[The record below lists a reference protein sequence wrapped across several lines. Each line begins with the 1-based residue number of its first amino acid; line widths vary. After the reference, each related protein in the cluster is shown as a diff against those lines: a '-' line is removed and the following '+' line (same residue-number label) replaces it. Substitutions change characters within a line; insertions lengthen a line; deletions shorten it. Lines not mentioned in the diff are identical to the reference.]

1 MVSRPAEADNRQVM
15 VHDAATDYR
24 MAGVVGKN
32 TKSMHAGIGDAV
44 RRKEDLRLLTG
55 RGCYSDDF
63 NFPGQAYGAAL
74 RSPHAHALI
83 RSIDV
88 SAARA
93 MPGVLD
99 ILTGEEARKDGLKPI
114 PHLVAPGTAPD
125 IVLHNRDGSPVP
137 AAPHPILPADRVRHV
152 GTAVAF
158 VIAEAVAAA
167 KDAAERIVVEYELL
181 PTVIDAKA
189 AIEPD
194 APRLYDDLPNIMIDA
209 EIGDAAAT
217 AEAFARAVHVT
228 RLDTWVNRV
237 TGVPMEP
244 RAAVG
249 IYDAATGR
257 YTLYAGSG
265 GIVRQKKELSAI
277 LGVPFESVRV
287 VAREI
292 GGNFGTRNS
301 FFPEFAMVAWGSR
314 RIGRPV
320 KWTAE
325 RNEAFVSDY
334 MGRDLTVSAELALDA
349 DGGFLALRSSNLSN
363 VGAHSGSYVPLVKGV
378 GLMTAG
384 YKIPVSHISAR
395 AVLSTTMPTTP
406 YRSAGRPEVI
416 YVIERLIDKAAQEHG
431 FDRVAL
437 RKRNLIPPSA
447 FPYKNPQGITYDNGT
462 YRVVMDRAMELGH
475 WNGFKKRRAEAKKR
489 KKLRG
494 IGLCNYLETTGGYPR
509 ERADITVQPHGKVDV
524 VVGTLSSGQ
533 SHETTFAQCVAE
545 WLGVPFDDV
554 HVNES
559 DTDIVKEGG
568 GSHSA
573 RSMRL
578 AGIVMGKASDA
589 VIEKGKRIAAHLL
602 ETAEDDIGFAAGRYT
617 VKGTDRSVT
626 IFDAAGAAAD
636 GKSVP
641 EELRGPLDA
650 TCDETILQLG
660 FPYGAHVC
668 EVEIDP
674 QTGALQLVNYTA
686 IDDVGRAINPMV
698 VDGQTHGGVAQGV
711 GQALWELCAYDA
723 DGQLLTA
730 SFMDYAMPRADYLP
744 SFTTDISQVLTPTN
758 PLGVR
763 GAGEGGTT
771 GALGA
776 VVNAVVDALA
786 EFGVTHIEMPI
797 TPEKIWRAIHTA
809 KK

>member
-1 MVSRPAEADNRQVM
+1 
-15 VHDAATDYR
+15 
-24 MAGVVGKN
+24 
-32 TKSMHAGIGDAV
+32 
-44 RRKEDLRLLTG
+44 
-55 RGCYSDDF
+55 YSDDF

-99 ILTGEEARKDGLKPI
+99 VLTGEEARKDGLKPI

-137 AAPHPILPADRVRHV
+137 AAPHPILPIDRVRHV

-158 VIAEAVAAA
+158 VIAETVAAA
-167 KDAAERIVVEYELL
+167 KDAVERIVVEYEPL

-189 AIEPD
+189 AVERT

-217 AEAFARAVHVT
+217 AEAFARAAHVT

-244 RAAVG
+244 RASVG
-249 IYDAATGR
+249 IYDAATSR

-325 RNEAFVSDY
+325 RHEAFVSDY
-334 MGRDLTVSAELALDA
+334 MGRDLTVSAEIALDA
-349 DGGFLALRSSNLSN
+349 DGRFLALRSSNLSN

-416 YVIERLIDKAAQEHG
+416 YVIERLIDKAALEHG

-447 FPYKNPQGITYDNGT
+447 FPYKNAQGITYDNGT
-462 YRVVMDRAMELGH
+462 YRAVMDRAMELGD
-475 WNGFKKRRAEAKKR
+475 WSGFKKRRAEAKKR

-509 ERADITVQPHGKVDV
+509 ERADITVRPHGKVDV

-602 ETAEDDIGFAAGRYT
+602 ETAEDDIGFAAGRFT
-617 VKGTDRSVT
+617 VKGTDRSVS
-626 IFDAAGAAAD
+626 IFDAARAAAD

-641 EELRGPLDA
+641 QELRGPLDA
-650 TCDETILQLG
+650 SCDETILQLG

-686 IDDVGRAINPMV
+686 IDDVGRAVNPMV

-723 DGQLLTA
+723 QGQLLTA

-744 SFTTDISQVLTPTN
+744 SFTTDISQVVTPTN
-758 PLGVR
+758 RLGVR

-786 EFGVTHIEMPI
+786 EFGVSHIEMPI
-797 TPEKIWRAIHTA
+797 TPEKIWRAIHA
-809 KK
+809 AEK

>member
-1 MVSRPAEADNRQVM
+1 MN
-15 VHDAATDYR
+15 
-24 MAGVVGKN
+24 
-32 TKSMHAGIGDAV
+32 AGIGQTV
-44 RRKEDLRLLTG
+44 RRKEDARLVTG
-55 RGCYSDDF
+55 RGNYSDDF
-63 NFPGQAYGAAL
+63 NLPGQAYGAAV

-83 RSIDV
+83 RAIDV
-88 SAARA
+88 TAARA
-93 MPGVLD
+93 MPGVLAV
-99 ILTGEEARKDGLKPI
+99 LTGQDALADGLKRI
-114 PHLVAPGTAPD
+114 PHLAAAGTPPD
-125 IVLHNRDGSPVP
+125 IVLTNRDGSPVP
-137 AAPHPILPADRVRHV
+137 VAPHHVLATDRVRHV
-152 GTAVAF
+152 GAAVAF
-158 VIAEAVAAA
+158 VIAETIAEA
-167 KDAAERIVVEYELL
+167 KDAAEKVAVDYEPL
-181 PTVIDAKA
+181 PAVIDATA
-189 AIEPD
+189 AAEPD

-209 EIGDAAAT
+209 EVGDAKAT
-217 AEAFARAVHVT
+217 DAAFARAAHIT

-249 IYDAATGR
+249 SYDAETGR

-265 GIVRQKKELSAI
+265 GIVRQKKEIAAI
-277 LGVPFESVRV
+277 LSVPFESVRV
-287 VAREI
+287 VAHEI

-301 FFPEFAMVAWGSR
+301 FFPEFALVVWGSR
-314 RIGRPV
+314 KVGRPV

-325 RNEAFVSDY
+325 RHEAFVTDY

-349 DGGFLALRSSNLSN
+349 DGRFLALRTNNLSN

-378 GLMTAG
+378 GLATSG
-384 YKIPVSHISAR
+384 YRIPVVHICAR
-395 AVLSTTMPTTP
+395 AVLSTTMCTTP

-416 YVIERLIDKAAQEHG
+416 YVIERLIDKAALEHG
-431 FDRVAL
+431 FDRIAL

-462 YRVVMDRAMELGH
+462 YRVVMDRAMELGD
-475 WNGFKKRRAEAKKR
+475 WSGFKRRRAEARKR
-489 KKLRG
+489 KRLRG
-494 IGLCNYLETTGGYPR
+494 IGLCCYLETTGGYPR
-509 ERADITVQPHGKVDV
+509 ERADITVQPQGRVDV

-554 HVNES
+554 YVDES

-578 AGIVMGKASDA
+578 AGIVMGNASDL
-589 VIEKGKRIAAHLL
+589 VIEKGKKIAAHML
-602 ETAEDDIGFAAGRYT
+602 ETAEDDIAFAGGRFT
-617 VKGTDRSVT
+617 VKGTDRSVG
-626 IFDAAGAAAD
+626 IFDVAAAAAN
-636 GKSVP
+636 GKDLP
-641 EELRGPLDA
+641 EDLRGPLAA
-650 TCDETILQLG
+650 TADETIKQLG

-674 QTGALQLVNYTA
+674 QTGNLDLVRYTA
-686 IDDVGRAINPMV
+686 VDDVGRAINPMV
-698 VDGQTHGGVAQGV
+698 VDGQTHGGAAQGI
-711 GQALWELCAYDA
+711 GQALWECCSYDA
-723 DGQLLTA
+723 HGQLLSA
-730 SFMDYAMPRADYLP
+730 SFMDYAMPRADLLP

-758 PLGVR
+758 RLGVR

-786 EFGVTHIEMPI
+786 EFGVTHIEMPV
-797 TPEKIWRAIHTA
+797 TPERIWRAINSA
-809 KK
+809 KQ

>member
-1 MVSRPAEADNRQVM
+1 MQS
-15 VHDAATDYR
+15 
-24 MAGVVGKN
+24 
-32 TKSMHAGIGDAV
+32 GIGTTV
-44 RRKEDLRLLTG
+44 RRKEDLRLVTG

-63 NFPGQAYGAAL
+63 NFPDQAYGAAV

-83 RSIDV
+83 RGIDV
-88 SAARA
+88 AAARA
-93 MPGVLD
+93 MPGVLAV
-99 ILTGEEARKDGLKPI
+99 LTGADALADGLTRI
-114 PHLVAPGTAPD
+114 PHLTAAGAAPD
-125 IVLHNRDGSPVP
+125 IVLVNRDGSPVP
-137 AAPHPILPADRVRHV
+137 AAPHYVLPADRVRHV

-158 VIAEAVAAA
+158 VIAETVAQA
-167 KDAAERIVVEYELL
+167 KDAAEKVIVDYEPL
-181 PTVIDAKA
+181 PAVTDAKA
-189 AIEPD
+189 AIEKD
-194 APRLYDDLPNIMIDA
+194 APRLYDELPNIMIDA
-209 EIGDAAAT
+209 EVGDAAAT
-217 AEAFARAVHVT
+217 DAAFARAAHVT
-228 RLDTWVNRV
+228 RLDTWINRV

-249 IYDAATGR
+249 IYDAASNR

-265 GIVRQKKELSAI
+265 GIVRQKKEIAAI

-287 VAREI
+287 IAQEI

-301 FFPEFAMVAWGSR
+301 FFPEFALVVWGSR
-314 RIGRPV
+314 RVGRPV
-320 KWTAE
+320 KWTAD
-325 RNEAFVSDY
+325 RSEAFVSDY

-349 DGGFLALRSSNLSN
+349 QGRFLALRSSNLSN

-378 GLMTAG
+378 GLATSG
-384 YKIPVSHISAR
+384 YRIATSYVQAR
-395 AVLSTTMPTTP
+395 AVLSTTMCTTP

-431 FDRVAL
+431 FDRVSL

-447 FPYKNPQGITYDNGT
+447 FPYRNAQGIVYDSGT
-462 YRVVMDRAMELGH
+462 YRVVMDRAMELGD
-475 WNGFKKRRAEAKKR
+475 WRGFKKRRAEAKKR
-489 KKLRG
+489 KRLRG
-494 IGLCNYLETTGGYPR
+494 IGLCSYLETTGGYPR
-509 ERADITVQPHGKVDV
+509 ERADVTVQPRGKVDV

-554 HVNES
+554 NVIES

-578 AGIVMGKASDA
+578 AGIVMGNASDA
-589 VIEKGKRIAAHLL
+589 VIEKGKKIAAYLL
-602 ETAEDDIGFAAGRYT
+602 ETADDDIAFAAGRFT
-617 VKGTDRSVT
+617 VKGTDRSIG
-626 IFDAAGAAAD
+626 IFDVAAAATN
-636 GKSVP
+636 GNAAVP
-641 EELRGPLDA
+641 EDLRGPLSA
-650 TCDETILQLG
+650 TADETIKQLG

-674 QTGALQLVNYTA
+674 QTGALELVRYTA
-686 IDDVGRAINPMV
+686 VDDVGRAINPMV
-698 VDGQTHGGVAQGV
+698 VHGQTHGGAAQGI

-723 DGQLLTA
+723 HGQLLSA
-730 SFMDYAMPRADYLP
+730 SFMDYAMPRADLLP
-744 SFTTDISQVLTPTN
+744 SFTTDISEVLTPTN
-758 PLGVR
+758 RLGVR

-786 EFGVTHIEMPI
+786 EFGVTHIEMPV
-797 TPEKIWRAIHTA
+797 TPEKIWRAIHSA

>member
-1 MVSRPAEADNRQVM
+1 MQS
-15 VHDAATDYR
+15 
-24 MAGVVGKN
+24 
-32 TKSMHAGIGDAV
+32 GIGTTV
-44 RRKEDLRLLTG
+44 RRKEDLRLVTG

-63 NFPGQAYGAAL
+63 NFPGQAYGAAV

-83 RSIDV
+83 CSIDV
-88 SAARA
+88 AAARA
-93 MPGVLD
+93 MPGVLAV
-99 ILTGEEARKDGLKPI
+99 LTGADALTDGLTRI
-114 PHLVAPGTAPD
+114 PHLTAAGTAPD
-125 IVLHNRDGSPVP
+125 IVLTNRDGSPVP
-137 AAPHPILPADRVRHV
+137 AAPHYVLPTDRVRHV

-158 VIAEAVAAA
+158 VIAETVAQA
-167 KDAAERIVVEYELL
+167 KDAAEKVVVDYEPL
-181 PTVIDAKA
+181 PAVIDAKA
-189 AIEPD
+189 AVEKD
-194 APRLYDDLPNIMIDA
+194 APRLYDDLPNVMIDA

-217 AEAFARAVHVT
+217 DDAFARAAHVT
-228 RLDTWVNRV
+228 RLDTWINRV

-249 IYDAATGR
+249 IYDPASDR

-265 GIVRQKKELSAI
+265 GIVRQKKEIAAI
-277 LGVPFESVRV
+277 LGVPFDNVRV
-287 VAREI
+287 IAHEI

-301 FFPEFAMVAWGSR
+301 FFPEFALVVWGSR
-314 RIGRPV
+314 RVGRPV
-320 KWTAE
+320 KWTAD
-325 RNEAFVSDY
+325 RSEAFVSDY

-349 DGGFLALRSSNLSN
+349 DGRFLALRSSNLSN

-378 GLMTAG
+378 GLATSG
-384 YKIPVSHISAR
+384 YRIPTSHVQAC
-395 AVLSTTMPTTP
+395 AVLSTTMCTTP

-431 FDRVAL
+431 FDRVSL

-447 FPYKNPQGITYDNGT
+447 FPYKNAQGIVYDNGT
-462 YRVVMDRAMELGH
+462 YRVVMDRAMELGD
-475 WNGFKKRRAEAKKR
+475 WRGFKKRRAAAKKR
-489 KKLRG
+489 KRLRG
-494 IGLCNYLETTGGYPR
+494 IGLCSYLETTGGYPR
-509 ERADITVQPHGKVDV
+509 ERADVTVQPRGKVDV

-554 HVNES
+554 NVIES

-578 AGIVMGKASDA
+578 AGIVMGNASDA
-589 VIEKGKRIAAHLL
+589 VIEKGKKIAAHLL
-602 ETAEDDIGFAAGRYT
+602 ETAEDDIAFAAGRFT
-617 VKGTDRSVT
+617 VKGTDRSVG
-626 IFDAAGAAAD
+626 IFDVAAAATD
-636 GKSVP
+636 GNAVVP
-641 EELRGPLDA
+641 EDLRGPLSA
-650 TCDETILQLG
+650 TADETIKQLG

-668 EVEIDP
+668 EIEIDP
-674 QTGALQLVNYTA
+674 QTGALEVVRYTA
-686 IDDVGRAINPMV
+686 VDDVGRAINPMV
-698 VDGQTHGGVAQGV
+698 VHGQTHGGAAQGI

-723 DGQLLTA
+723 HGQLLSA
-730 SFMDYAMPRADYLP
+730 SFMDYAMPRADLLP
-744 SFTTDISQVLTPTN
+744 SFTTDISEVLTPTN
-758 PLGVR
+758 RLGVR

-786 EFGVTHIEMPI
+786 EFGVTHIEMPV
-797 TPEKIWRAIHTA
+797 TPEKIWRAIHSA

>member
-1 MVSRPAEADNRQVM
+1 MQ
-15 VHDAATDYR
+15 
-24 MAGVVGKN
+24 
-32 TKSMHAGIGDAV
+32 AGIGDTV

-83 RSIDV
+83 RSIDTA
-88 SAARA
+88 AARA
-93 MPGVLD
+93 MPGVLAV
-99 ILTGEEARKDGLKPI
+99 LTGEDALADGLKVI
-114 PHLVAPGTAPD
+114 PHLTAPGTAPD

-137 AAPHPILPADRVRHV
+137 AAPHPVLPADRVRHV

-158 VIAEAVAAA
+158 VIAETLAQA
-167 KDAAERIVVEYELL
+167 KDAAEKIAVDYEPL
-181 PTVIDAKA
+181 PAVIEAKA
-189 AIEPD
+189 AVEKN

-209 EIGDAAAT
+209 EVGDAAAT
-217 AEAFARAVHVT
+217 AAAFARAAHVT

-237 TGVPMEP
+237 TGVTMEP

-265 GIVRQKKELSAI
+265 GIVRQKKEISAI

-287 VAREI
+287 IAREI
-292 GGNFGTRNS
+292 GGNFGTKNS
-301 FFPEFAMVAWGSR
+301 FFPEFALVVWGSR
-314 RIGRPV
+314 RVGRPV
-320 KWTAE
+320 KWTAD
-325 RNEAFVSDY
+325 RTEAFISDY

-349 DGGFLALRSSNLSN
+349 DGRFLALRTSNLSN

-378 GLMTAG
+378 GLVTAG
-384 YKIPVSHISAR
+384 YRIPVAHIQAR
-395 AVLSTTMPTTP
+395 AVLSTTMCTTP

-437 RKRNLIPPSA
+437 RRRNLIPPSA

-462 YRVVMDRAMELGH
+462 YRAVMERAMELGD
-475 WNGFKKRRAEAKKR
+475 WKGFKKRRAEARKR
-489 KKLRG
+489 KRLRG
-494 IGLCNYLETTGGYPR
+494 IGLCCYLETTGGYPR
-509 ERADITVQPHGKVDV
+509 ERADIIVHPQGKVDV

-578 AGIVMGKASDA
+578 AGIVMGNASDL
-589 VIEKGKRIAAHLL
+589 VIEKGKKIAAHML
-602 ETAEDDIGFAAGRYT
+602 ETAEDDIGFAGGRFT
-617 VKGTDRSVT
+617 VKGTDRSIG
-626 IFDAAGAAAD
+626 IFEAAAAATD

-641 EELRGPLDA
+641 EDLRGPLAA
-650 TCDETILQLG
+650 TCDQTILQLG
-660 FPYGAHVC
+660 FPYGAHIC

-674 QTGALQLVNYTA
+674 QTGALKVVRYTA
-686 IDDVGRAINPMV
+686 VDDVGRAINPLIV
-698 VDGQTHGGVAQGV
+698 HGQTHGGAAQGI

-723 DGQLLTA
+723 QGQLLSA
-730 SFMDYAMPRADYLP
+730 SMMDYAMPRADLLP
-744 SFTTDISQVLTPTN
+744 FFTTDISEVLTPTN
-758 PLGVR
+758 RLGVR

-786 EFGVTHIEMPI
+786 EFGVTHIDMPV
-797 TPEKIWRAIHTA
+797 TPEKIWRAIHSA
-809 KK
+809 KA

>member
-1 MVSRPAEADNRQVM
+1 
-15 VHDAATDYR
+15 
-24 MAGVVGKN
+24 
-32 TKSMHAGIGDAV
+32 MHAGIGSTV
-44 RRKEDLRLLTG
+44 RRKEDARLVTG
-55 RGCYSDDF
+55 RGTYSDDF
-63 NFPGQAYGAAL
+63 NFAGQAYGAVV

-83 RSIDV
+83 RSVDTA
-88 SAARA
+88 AARA
-93 MPGVLD
+93 MPGVLAV
-99 ILTGEEARKDGLKPI
+99 LTGADVVAEGLTRI
-114 PHLVAPGTAPD
+114 PHLAAPGTPPD

-137 AAPHPILPADRVRHV
+137 IAPHQVLSIDRVRHV
-152 GTAVAF
+152 GAAVAF
-158 VIAEAVAAA
+158 VIAESVTAA
-167 KDAAERIVVEYELL
+167 KDAAEKVVVDYEPL
-181 PTVIDAKA
+181 PAVTSAKGSVA
-189 AIEPD
+189 PD

-209 EIGDAAAT
+209 EVGDAKAT
-217 AEAFARAVHVT
+217 EEVFARAAHVT

-249 IYDAATGR
+249 IYDPASQR

-277 LGVPFESVRV
+277 FGVPFDNVRV
-287 VAREI
+287 IAREI
-292 GGNFGTRNS
+292 GGNFGTKNS
-301 FFPEFAMVAWGSR
+301 FFPEFALVVWGSR
-314 RIGRPV
+314 RLGGRPV
-320 KWTAE
+320 KWTCD
-325 RNEAFVSDY
+325 RSEAFVSDY

-349 DGGFLALRSSNLSN
+349 QGHFLALRTKNTSN

-378 GLMTAG
+378 GLATSA
-384 YKIPVSHISAR
+384 YRIPLSHISAR
-395 AVLSTTMPTTP
+395 AVLSTTMCTTP

-416 YVIERLIDKAAQEHG
+416 YVMERLIDKAAQEHG

-437 RKRNLIPPSA
+437 RRRNLIPPSA
-447 FPYKNPQGITYDNGT
+447 FPYKNPQGIVYDNGT
-462 YRVVMDRAMELGH
+462 YRTVMDRAMELGD
-475 WNGFKKRRAEAKKR
+475 WKGFNKRRNEARRRKR
-489 KKLRG
+489 LRG
-494 IGLCNYLETTGGYPR
+494 IGLCCYLETTGGYPR
-509 ERADITVQPHGKVDV
+509 ERSDITVHPHGKVDV

-554 HVNES
+554 NVIEN

-578 AGIVMGKASDA
+578 AGIVMGKASDLI
-589 VIEKGKRIAAHLL
+589 IEKGKKIAAHML
-602 ETAEDDIGFAAGRYT
+602 ETAEDDIAFDAGRFT
-617 VKGTDRSVT
+617 VKGTDRSVG
-626 IFDAAGAAAD
+626 IFDAAKVAVE
-636 GKSVP
+636 GKAVP
-641 EELRGPLDA
+641 QELSGPLAA
-650 TCDETILQLG
+650 TCDETIRQLG

-674 QTGALQLVNYTA
+674 QTGALTIANYTCV
-686 IDDVGRAINPMV
+686 DDVGRAINPMV
-698 VDGQTHGGVAQGV
+698 VDGQTHGGAVQGI
-711 GQALWELCAYDA
+711 GQAVCELCAYDT
-723 DGQLLTA
+723 DGQLLSA
-730 SFMDYAMPRADYLP
+730 SFMDYAMPRADTVP

-758 PLGVR
+758 KLGVR

-786 EFGVTHIEMPI
+786 EFGVTHIEMPV
-797 TPEKIWRAIHTA
+797 TPERIWRAIHTS

>member
-1 MVSRPAEADNRQVM
+1 MQ
-15 VHDAATDYR
+15 
-24 MAGVVGKN
+24 
-32 TKSMHAGIGDAV
+32 AGIGDAV
-44 RRKEDLRLLTG
+44 RRKEDLRLVTG
-55 RGCYSDDF
+55 RGTYSDDF
-63 NFPGQAYGAAL
+63 NFPGQTYAAMV
-74 RSPHAHALI
+74 RSPHAHARI
-83 RSIDV
+83 RSIDT
-88 SAARA
+88 AEARA
-93 MPGVLD
+93 MPGVLAV
-99 ILTGEEARKDGLKPI
+99 LTGQDALADGLKRI
-114 PHLVAPGTAPD
+114 PHLAAPGTPPD

-137 AAPHPILPADRVRHV
+137 VAPHHVLPADRVRHV

-158 VIAEAVAAA
+158 VIAETIAQA
-167 KDAAERIVVEYELL
+167 KDAAEKVVVDYEPL
-181 PTVIDAKA
+181 PAVTQGIASLAK
-189 AIEPD
+189 D
-194 APRLYDDLPNIMIDA
+194 APRLYDDLPNVMIDA
-209 EIGDAAAT
+209 EVGDAAAT
-217 AEAFARAVHVT
+217 DAAFLAAAHVT
-228 RLDTWVNRV
+228 RLETWVNRV

-244 RAAVG
+244 RSAVG
-249 IYDAATGR
+249 LYDKETDR

-265 GIVRQKKELSAI
+265 GIVRQKRELSQI
-277 LGVPFESVRV
+277 FGVPFESVRV
-287 VAREI
+287 VTQEI

-301 FFPEFAMVAWGSR
+301 FFPEFAMVVWGAKR
-314 RIGRPV
+314 VGRPV

-325 RNEAFVSDY
+325 RHEAFVTDY

-349 DGGFLALRSSNLSN
+349 EGRFLALRSSNISN

-378 GLMTAG
+378 GLATSG
-384 YKIPVSHISAR
+384 YRIPVSHIKAR
-395 AVLSTTMPTTP
+395 AVLSSTMCTTP

-416 YVIERLIDKAAQEHG
+416 YVMERLIDKAAQEHG

-447 FPYKNPQGITYDNGT
+447 FPYRNPQGITYDNGT
-462 YRVVMDRAMELGH
+462 YRVVMDRAMELGD
-475 WNGFKKRRAEAKKR
+475 WKGFKKRRAEARKR

-494 IGLCNYLETTGGYPR
+494 IGLCSYLETTGGYPR
-509 ERADITVQPHGKVDV
+509 ERADITVQPQGKVDV

-554 HVNES
+554 NIFEF

-578 AGIVMGKASDA
+578 AGIVMGNASDA
-589 VIEKGKRIAAHLL
+589 IVEKGKKIAAHML
-602 ETAEDDIGFAAGRYT
+602 ETAEDDIAFANGRFT
-617 VKGTDRSVT
+617 VKGTDRSIG
-626 IFDAAGAAAD
+626 IFDAAKAAAENH
-636 GKSVP
+636 KALP
-641 EELRGPLDA
+641 EELRGPLAA
-650 TCDETILQLG
+650 TADETIRQLG

-674 QTGALQLVNYTA
+674 QTGALDLVRYTA
-686 IDDVGRAINPMV
+686 VDDVGRAINPMV
-698 VDGQTHGGVAQGV
+698 VDGQTHGGAAQGI

-730 SFMDYAMPRADYLP
+730 SFMDYAMPRADILP
-744 SFTTDISQVLTPTN
+744 SFTTDISEVLTPTN
-758 PLGVR
+758 KLGVR

-786 EFGVTHIEMPI
+786 EFGVSHIEMPV
-797 TPEKIWRAIHTA
+797 TPEKIWRAIQDSLSPRA
-809 KK
+809 GRGSG

>member
-1 MVSRPAEADNRQVM
+1 MN
-15 VHDAATDYR
+15 
-24 MAGVVGKN
+24 
-32 TKSMHAGIGDAV
+32 AGIGQTV
-44 RRKEDLRLLTG
+44 RRKEDARLVTG
-55 RGCYSDDF
+55 RGNYSDDV
-63 NFPGQAYGAAL
+63 NLPGQAYGAAV

-88 SAARA
+88 AAARA
-93 MPGVLD
+93 MPGVLAV
-99 ILTGEEARKDGLKPI
+99 LTGQDALADGLTRI
-114 PHLVAPGTAPD
+114 PHLAAAGTPPD
-125 IVLHNRDGSPVP
+125 IVLTNRDGSPVP
-137 AAPHPILPADRVRHV
+137 VAQHHVLATDRVRHV
-152 GTAVAF
+152 GAAVAF
-158 VIAEAVAAA
+158 VIAETIAQA
-167 KDAAERIVVEYELL
+167 KDAAEKVVVDYEPL
-181 PTVIDAKA
+181 PAVIDATA
-189 AIEPD
+189 AVEPD

-209 EIGDAAAT
+209 EVGDAKAT
-217 AEAFARAVHVT
+217 DAAFARAAHVT

-249 IYDAATGR
+249 VYDPATGR

-265 GIVRQKKELSAI
+265 GIVRQKKEIAAI
-277 LGVPFESVRV
+277 LSVPFESVRV
-287 VAREI
+287 VAHEI

-301 FFPEFAMVAWGSR
+301 FFPEFALVVWGSR
-314 RIGRPV
+314 KVGRPV

-325 RNEAFVSDY
+325 RHEAFVTDY

-349 DGGFLALRSSNLSN
+349 DGRFLALRTNNLSN

-378 GLMTAG
+378 GLVTSG
-384 YKIPVSHISAR
+384 YRIPVSHIRAR
-395 AVLSTTMPTTP
+395 AVLSTTMCTTP

-431 FDRVAL
+431 FDRIAL

-462 YRVVMDRAMELGH
+462 YRVVMDRAMALGD
-475 WNGFKKRRAEAKKR
+475 WSGFKRRRAEARKR
-489 KKLRG
+489 KRLRG
-494 IGLCNYLETTGGYPR
+494 IGLCCYLETTGGYPR
-509 ERADITVQPHGKVDV
+509 ERADITVHPQGRVDV

-533 SHETTFAQCVAE
+533 SHETTFAQCVSE

-554 HVNES
+554 YVDES

-578 AGIVMGKASDA
+578 AGIVMGNASDL
-589 VIEKGKRIAAHLL
+589 VIEKGKKIAAHML
-602 ETAEDDIGFAAGRYT
+602 ETAEDDITFAAARFT
-617 VKGTDRSVT
+617 VKGTDRSVG
-626 IFDAAGAAAD
+626 IFDVAAAAAN
-636 GKSVP
+636 GKDLP
-641 EELRGPLDA
+641 EDLRGPLAA
-650 TCDETILQLG
+650 TADETIKQLG

-674 QTGALQLVNYTA
+674 QTGNLDLVRYTA
-686 IDDVGRAINPMV
+686 VDDVGRAINPMV
-698 VDGQTHGGVAQGV
+698 VDGQTHGGAAQGI
-711 GQALWELCAYDA
+711 GQALWECCTYDA
-723 DGQLLTA
+723 HGQLLSA
-730 SFMDYAMPRADYLP
+730 SFMDYAMPRADLLP
-744 SFTTDISQVLTPTN
+744 SFTTDISQVLSPTN
-758 PLGVR
+758 RLGVR

-786 EFGVTHIEMPI
+786 EFGVTHIEMPV
-797 TPEKIWRAIHTA
+797 TPERIWRAINSAHQ
-809 KK
+809 

>member
-1 MVSRPAEADNRQVM
+1 MN
-15 VHDAATDYR
+15 
-24 MAGVVGKN
+24 
-32 TKSMHAGIGDAV
+32 AGIGQTV
-44 RRKEDLRLLTG
+44 RRKEDARLVTG
-55 RGCYSDDF
+55 RGNYSDDV
-63 NFPGQAYGAAL
+63 NLPGQAYGAAV

-88 SAARA
+88 AAARA
-93 MPGVLD
+93 MPGVLAV
-99 ILTGEEARKDGLKPI
+99 LTGQDALADGLTRI
-114 PHLVAPGTAPD
+114 PHLAAAGTPPD

-137 AAPHPILPADRVRHV
+137 VAPHHVLATDRVRHV
-152 GTAVAF
+152 GAAVAF
-158 VIAEAVAAA
+158 VIAETVAQA
-167 KDAAERIVVEYELL
+167 KDAAEKVVVDYEPL
-181 PTVIDAKA
+181 PAVIDATA
-189 AIEPD
+189 AVEPG

-209 EIGDAAAT
+209 EVGDAKAT
-217 AEAFARAVHVT
+217 DAAFARAAHVT

-249 IYDAATGR
+249 VYDPATER

-265 GIVRQKKELSAI
+265 GIVRQKKEIAAI
-277 LGVPFESVRV
+277 LSVPFEAVRV
-287 VAREI
+287 VAHEI

-301 FFPEFAMVAWGSR
+301 FFPEFALVVWGSR
-314 RIGRPV
+314 KVGRPV

-325 RNEAFVSDY
+325 RHEAFVTDY

-349 DGGFLALRSSNLSN
+349 DGRFLALRTNNLSN

-378 GLMTAG
+378 GLATSG
-384 YKIPVSHISAR
+384 YRIPVSHIRAR
-395 AVLSTTMPTTP
+395 AVLSTTMCTTP

-462 YRVVMDRAMELGH
+462 YRVVMDRAMALGD
-475 WNGFKKRRAEAKKR
+475 WAGFKRRRAEARKR
-489 KKLRG
+489 KRLRG
-494 IGLCNYLETTGGYPR
+494 IGLCCYLETTGGYPR
-509 ERADITVQPHGKVDV
+509 ERADITVHPQGRVDV

-554 HVNES
+554 YVDES

-578 AGIVMGKASDA
+578 AGIVMGNASDL
-589 VIEKGKRIAAHLL
+589 VIEKGKKIAAHML
-602 ETAEDDIGFAAGRYT
+602 ETAEDDIAFAGGRFT
-617 VKGTDRSVT
+617 VKGTDRSVG
-626 IFDAAGAAAD
+626 IFDVAAASAN
-636 GKSVP
+636 GKDVP
-641 EELRGPLDA
+641 EDLRGPLAA
-650 TCDETILQLG
+650 TADETIKQLG

-674 QTGALQLVNYTA
+674 QTGNLNLVRYTA
-686 IDDVGRAINPMV
+686 VDDVGRAINPMV
-698 VDGQTHGGVAQGV
+698 VDGQTHGGAAQGI
-711 GQALWELCAYDA
+711 GQALWECCAYDA
-723 DGQLLTA
+723 HGQLLSA
-730 SFMDYAMPRADYLP
+730 SFMDYAMPRADLLP

-758 PLGVR
+758 RLGVR

-786 EFGVTHIEMPI
+786 EFGVTHIEMPV
-797 TPEKIWRAIHTA
+797 TPERIWRAIQSA
-809 KK
+809 KA

>member
-1 MVSRPAEADNRQVM
+1 MN
-15 VHDAATDYR
+15 
-24 MAGVVGKN
+24 
-32 TKSMHAGIGDAV
+32 AGIGQTV
-44 RRKEDLRLLTG
+44 RRKEDARLVTG
-55 RGCYSDDF
+55 RGNYSDDV
-63 NFPGQAYGAAL
+63 NLPGQAYGAAV

-88 SAARA
+88 AAAHA
-93 MPGVLD
+93 MPGVLAV
-99 ILTGEEARKDGLKPI
+99 LTGRDALADGLKRI
-114 PHLVAPGTAPD
+114 PHLAAAGTPPD
-125 IVLHNRDGSPVP
+125 IVLTNRDGSPVP
-137 AAPHPILPADRVRHV
+137 IAPHHVLATDRVRHV
-152 GTAVAF
+152 GAAVAF
-158 VIAEAVAAA
+158 VIAETIAAA
-167 KDAAERIVVEYELL
+167 KDAAEKVVVDYEPL
-181 PTVIDAKA
+181 PAVIDATA
-189 AIEPD
+189 AVEKN

-209 EIGDAAAT
+209 EVGDAKAT
-217 AEAFARAVHVT
+217 DAVFARAAHVT

-249 IYDAATGR
+249 VYDPATER

-265 GIVRQKKELSAI
+265 GIVRQKKEIAAI
-277 LGVPFESVRV
+277 LSVPFESVRV
-287 VAREI
+287 VAHEI

-301 FFPEFAMVAWGSR
+301 FFPEFALVVWGSR
-314 RIGRPV
+314 KVGRPV

-325 RNEAFVSDY
+325 RHEAFVTDY

-349 DGGFLALRSSNLSN
+349 DGRFLALRTNNLSN

-378 GLMTAG
+378 GLATSG
-384 YKIPVSHISAR
+384 YRIPVSHISAR
-395 AVLSTTMPTTP
+395 AVLSTTMCTTP

-462 YRVVMDRAMELGH
+462 YRMVMDRAMELGD
-475 WNGFKKRRAEAKKR
+475 WAGFKRRRAEARKR
-489 KKLRG
+489 KRLRG
-494 IGLCNYLETTGGYPR
+494 IGLCCYLETTGGYPR
-509 ERADITVQPHGKVDV
+509 ERADITVQPQGRVDV

-554 HVNES
+554 YVNES

-578 AGIVMGKASDA
+578 AGIVMGNASDLI
-589 VIEKGKRIAAHLL
+589 VEKGKKIAAHML
-602 ETAEDDIGFAAGRYT
+602 ETAEDDIAFAGGRFT
-617 VKGTDRSVT
+617 VKGTDRSVG
-626 IFDAAGAAAD
+626 IFDVAAAAAN
-636 GKSVP
+636 GKDLP
-641 EELRGPLDA
+641 EDLRGPLAA
-650 TCDETILQLG
+650 TADETIKQLG

-674 QTGALQLVNYTA
+674 QTGNLELVRYTA
-686 IDDVGRAINPMV
+686 VDDVGRAINPMV
-698 VDGQTHGGVAQGV
+698 VDGQTHGGAAQGI
-711 GQALWELCAYDA
+711 GQALWECCTYDA
-723 DGQLLTA
+723 QGQLLSA
-730 SFMDYAMPRADYLP
+730 SFMDYAMPRADLLP

-758 PLGVR
+758 RLGVR

-786 EFGVTHIEMPI
+786 EFGVTHIEMPV
-797 TPEKIWRAIHTA
+797 TPERIWRAIQSSKA
-809 KK
+809 

>member
-1 MVSRPAEADNRQVM
+1 MN
-15 VHDAATDYR
+15 
-24 MAGVVGKN
+24 
-32 TKSMHAGIGDAV
+32 AGIGQTV
-44 RRKEDLRLLTG
+44 RRKEDARLVTG
-55 RGCYSDDF
+55 RGNYSDDL
-63 NFPGQAYGAAL
+63 NLPNQAYGAAV
-74 RSPHAHALI
+74 RSPHAHARI

-88 SAARA
+88 AAARA
-93 MPGVLD
+93 MPGVLAV
-99 ILTGEEARKDGLKPI
+99 LTGQDALADGLTRI
-114 PHLVAPGTAPD
+114 PHLAAAGTPPD

-137 AAPHPILPADRVRHV
+137 VAPHHVLATDRVRHV
-152 GTAVAF
+152 GAAVAF
-158 VIAEAVAAA
+158 VIAETVAQA
-167 KDAAERIVVEYELL
+167 KDAAEAVTVDYELL
-181 PTVIDAKA
+181 PAVVDATA
-189 AIEPD
+189 AVAKD

-209 EIGDAAAT
+209 EVGDAKAT
-217 AEAFARAVHVT
+217 DAAFARAAHVT

-249 IYDAATGR
+249 VYDPATGR

-265 GIVRQKKELSAI
+265 GIVRQKKEIAAI

-287 VAREI
+287 VAHEI

-301 FFPEFAMVAWGSR
+301 FFPEFALVVWGSR
-314 RIGRPV
+314 KVGRPV

-325 RNEAFVSDY
+325 RNEAFTSDY

-349 DGGFLALRSSNLSN
+349 NGRFLALRTDNLSN

-378 GLMTAG
+378 GLATSG
-384 YKIPVSHISAR
+384 YRIANAHVRAR
-395 AVLSTTMPTTP
+395 AVLSTTMCTTP

-416 YVIERLIDKAAQEHG
+416 YVIERLVDKAAQEHG

-437 RKRNLIPPSA
+437 RRKNLIPPSA

-462 YRVVMDRAMELGH
+462 YRAVMDRAMALGD
-475 WNGFKKRRAEAKKR
+475 WSGFKRRRAEARKR
-489 KKLRG
+489 KRLRG
-494 IGLCNYLETTGGYPR
+494 IGLCSYLETTGGYPR
-509 ERADITVQPHGKVDV
+509 ERADITVHPQGRVDV

-554 HVNES
+554 YVDES

-578 AGIVMGKASDA
+578 AGIVMGNASDMI
-589 VIEKGKRIAAHLL
+589 VEKGKKIAAHML
-602 ETAEDDIGFAAGRYT
+602 ETAEDDIGFAGGRFT
-617 VKGTDRSVT
+617 VKGTDRSVG
-626 IFDAAGAAAD
+626 IFDVAAAAAD

-641 EELRGPLDA
+641 EDLRGPLAA
-650 TCDETILQLG
+650 TADETIKQLG

-674 QTGALQLVNYTA
+674 ETGKLDLVRYTA
-686 IDDVGRAINPMV
+686 VDDVGRAINPMV
-698 VDGQTHGGVAQGV
+698 VDGQTHGGAAQGI
-711 GQALWELCAYDA
+711 GQALWECCSYDA
-723 DGQLLTA
+723 HGQLLSA

-758 PLGVR
+758 RLGVR

-786 EFGVTHIEMPI
+786 EFGVTHIEMPV
-797 TPEKIWRAIHTA
+797 TPERIWRAIHAA
-809 KK
+809 KA

>member
-1 MVSRPAEADNRQVM
+1 MN
-15 VHDAATDYR
+15 
-24 MAGVVGKN
+24 
-32 TKSMHAGIGDAV
+32 AGIGQTV
-44 RRKEDLRLLTG
+44 RRKEDARLVTG
-55 RGCYSDDF
+55 RGNYSDDV
-63 NFPGQAYGAAL
+63 NLPGQAYGAAV

-83 RSIDV
+83 RAIDV
-88 SAARA
+88 AAARA
-93 MPGVLD
+93 MPGVLAV
-99 ILTGEEARKDGLKPI
+99 LTGQDALADGLTRI
-114 PHLVAPGTAPD
+114 PHLAAAGTPPD

-137 AAPHPILPADRVRHV
+137 VAPHFVLPTDRVRHV
-152 GTAVAF
+152 GAAVAF
-158 VIAEAVAAA
+158 VIAETIAQA
-167 KDAAERIVVEYELL
+167 KDAAEAVTVDYELL
-181 PTVIDAKA
+181 PAVIDATA
-189 AIEPD
+189 AVAKD

-209 EIGDAAAT
+209 EVGDAKAT
-217 AEAFARAVHVT
+217 DAAFARAAHVT

-249 IYDAATGR
+249 VYDPATQR

-265 GIVRQKKELSAI
+265 GIVRQKKEIAGI

-287 VAREI
+287 IAHEI

-301 FFPEFAMVAWGSR
+301 FFPEFALVVWGSHKV
-314 RIGRPV
+314 GRPV

-325 RNEAFVSDY
+325 RNEAFTSDY

-349 DGGFLALRSSNLSN
+349 DGRFLALRTDNLSN

-378 GLMTAG
+378 GLATSG
-384 YKIPVSHISAR
+384 YRIPNAHVRAR
-395 AVLSTTMPTTP
+395 AVLSTTMCTTP

-416 YVIERLIDKAAQEHG
+416 YVIERLVDKAAQEHG

-437 RKRNLIPPSA
+437 RRKNLIPPSA
-447 FPYKNPQGITYDNGT
+447 FPYKNPQGIVYDNGT
-462 YRVVMDRAMELGH
+462 YRVVMDRAMELGD
-475 WNGFKKRRAEAKKR
+475 WSGFKRRRAEARRRKR
-489 KKLRG
+489 LRG
-494 IGLCNYLETTGGYPR
+494 IGLCSYLETTGGYPR
-509 ERADITVQPHGKVDV
+509 ERADITVHPQGRVDV

-533 SHETTFAQCVAE
+533 SHETTFAQCVSE

-554 HVNES
+554 YVDES

-578 AGIVMGKASDA
+578 AGIVMGNASDMI
-589 VIEKGKRIAAHLL
+589 VEKGRKIAAHML
-602 ETAEDDIGFAAGRYT
+602 ETAEDDIGFAGGRFT
-617 VKGTDRSVT
+617 VKGTDRSVG
-626 IFDAAGAAAD
+626 IFDVAAAAAD

-641 EELRGPLDA
+641 EDLRGPLAA
-650 TCDETILQLG
+650 TADETIKQLG

-674 QTGALQLVNYTA
+674 ETGKLDLVRYTA
-686 IDDVGRAINPMV
+686 VDDVGRAINPMV
-698 VDGQTHGGVAQGV
+698 VDGQTHGGAAQGI
-711 GQALWELCAYDA
+711 GQALWECCTYDA
-723 DGQLLTA
+723 DGQLLAA
-730 SFMDYAMPRADYLP
+730 SFMDYAMPRADLLP

-758 PLGVR
+758 RLGVR

-786 EFGVTHIEMPI
+786 EFGVTHIEMPV
-797 TPEKIWRAIHTA
+797 TPERVWRAIQSA
-809 KK
+809 KA

>member
-1 MVSRPAEADNRQVM
+1 MN
-15 VHDAATDYR
+15 
-24 MAGVVGKN
+24 
-32 TKSMHAGIGDAV
+32 AGIGQTV
-44 RRKEDLRLLTG
+44 RRKEDARLVTG
-55 RGCYSDDF
+55 RGNYSDDV
-63 NFPGQAYGAAL
+63 NLPGQAYGAAV

-83 RSIDV
+83 RAIDV
-88 SAARA
+88 TAARA
-93 MPGVLD
+93 MPGVLAV
-99 ILTGEEARKDGLKPI
+99 LTGQDALADGLKRI
-114 PHLVAPGTAPD
+114 PHLAAAGTPPD
-125 IVLHNRDGSPVP
+125 IVLTNRDGSPVP
-137 AAPHPILPADRVRHV
+137 VAPHHVLATDRVRHV
-152 GTAVAF
+152 GAAVAF
-158 VIAEAVAAA
+158 VIAETISQA
-167 KDAAERIVVEYELL
+167 KDAAEKVVVDYEPL
-181 PTVIDAKA
+181 PAVIDATA
-189 AIEPD
+189 AAEPD

-209 EIGDAAAT
+209 EVGDAKAT
-217 AEAFARAVHVT
+217 DAAFARAAHVT

-249 IYDAATGR
+249 SYDATTGR

-265 GIVRQKKELSAI
+265 GIVRQKKEIAAI
-277 LGVPFESVRV
+277 LSVPFESVRV
-287 VAREI
+287 VAHEI

-301 FFPEFAMVAWGSR
+301 FFPEFALVVWGSR
-314 RIGRPV
+314 KVGRPV

-325 RNEAFVSDY
+325 RHEAFVTDY

-349 DGGFLALRSSNLSN
+349 DGRFLALRTNNLSN

-378 GLMTAG
+378 GLATSG
-384 YKIPVSHISAR
+384 YRIPVAHISAR
-395 AVLSTTMPTTP
+395 AVLSTTMCTTP

-416 YVIERLIDKAAQEHG
+416 YVIERLIDKAALEHG

-462 YRVVMDRAMELGH
+462 YRVVMDRAMELGD
-475 WNGFKKRRAEAKKR
+475 WSGFKRRRAEARKR
-489 KKLRG
+489 KRLRG
-494 IGLCNYLETTGGYPR
+494 IGLCCYLETTGGYPR
-509 ERADITVQPHGKVDV
+509 ERADITVQPQGRVDV

-554 HVNES
+554 YVNES

-578 AGIVMGKASDA
+578 AGIVMGNASDL
-589 VIEKGKRIAAHLL
+589 VIEKGKKIAAHML
-602 ETAEDDIGFAAGRYT
+602 ETADDDIAFASGRFT
-617 VKGTDRSVT
+617 VKGTDRSVG
-626 IFDAAGAAAD
+626 IFDVAAAAAN
-636 GKSVP
+636 GKDLP
-641 EELRGPLDA
+641 EDLRGPLAA
-650 TCDETILQLG
+650 TADETIKQLG

-674 QTGALQLVNYTA
+674 QTGNLDLVRYTA
-686 IDDVGRAINPMV
+686 VDDVGRAINPMV
-698 VDGQTHGGVAQGV
+698 VDGQTHGGAAQGI
-711 GQALWELCAYDA
+711 GQALWECCSYDA
-723 DGQLLTA
+723 HGQLLSA
-730 SFMDYAMPRADYLP
+730 SFMDYAMPRADLLP
-744 SFTTDISQVLTPTN
+744 SFTTDISEVLTPTN
-758 PLGVR
+758 RLGVR

-786 EFGVTHIEMPI
+786 EFGVTHIEMPV
-797 TPEKIWRAIHTA
+797 TPERIWRAIQSSKA
-809 KK
+809 